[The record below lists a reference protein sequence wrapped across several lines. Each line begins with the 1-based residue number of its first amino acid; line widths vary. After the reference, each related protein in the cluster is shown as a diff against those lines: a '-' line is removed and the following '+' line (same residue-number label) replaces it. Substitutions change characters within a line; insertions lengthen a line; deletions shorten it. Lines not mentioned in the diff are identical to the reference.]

1 MLFIET
7 PIFTEDVARL
17 LVDDEYAELQRHLAV
32 NPKAGPVIVGTGG
45 LRKIRWKSAGKGK
58 RGGVRVI
65 YYDASRV
72 GQIRMLLIYQK
83 GIKDDLSEREQSIL
97 RKLNESWI

>member
-7 PIFTEDVARL
+7 PIFTEDVVRL
-17 LVDDEYAELQRHLAV
+17 LDDEDYAELQRQLV
-32 NPKAGPVIVGTGG
+32 LNPKAGPVIVGTGG
-45 LRKIRWKSAGKGK
+45 LRKLRWRSAGRGK

-65 YYDASRV
+65 YYDASRE

-83 GIKDDLSEREQSIL
+83 GVKDGLSEREKSIL
-97 RKLNESWI
+97 RKLNEGWT